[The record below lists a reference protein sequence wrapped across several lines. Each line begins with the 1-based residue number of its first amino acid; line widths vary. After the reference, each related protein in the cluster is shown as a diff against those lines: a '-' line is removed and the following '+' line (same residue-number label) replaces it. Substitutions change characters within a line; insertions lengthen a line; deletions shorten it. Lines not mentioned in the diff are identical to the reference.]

1 MNWEDAG
8 GYWTR
13 FALLFCP
20 IFGESAASSFGL
32 LQMLH
37 GCLLIECF
45 CISSLNGQ
53 SPGWTLANAGPQAVA
68 KRFSYHPRFA
78 IHHFYRSL

>member
-1 MNWEDAG
+1 MFSLFYG
-8 GYWTR
+8 G
-13 FALLFCP
+13 
-20 IFGESAASSFGL
+20 AATLCFGL
-32 LQMLH
+32 LQMLCC
-37 GCLLIECF
+37 CLLIECF

-53 SPGWTLANAGPQAVA
+53 SPGWTLANACPQAVA